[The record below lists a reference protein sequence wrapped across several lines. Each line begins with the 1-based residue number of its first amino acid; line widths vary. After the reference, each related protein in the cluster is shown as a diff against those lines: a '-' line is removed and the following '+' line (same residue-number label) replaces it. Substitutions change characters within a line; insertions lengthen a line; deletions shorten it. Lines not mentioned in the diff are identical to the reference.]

1 MRISIK
7 RSIKV
12 SKIIYLKNL
21 TTELKKF
28 NREIQQW
35 TTSSR
40 RKGKITKTSQWKS
53 SDKEKGKEMKKVKIA

>member
-21 TTELKKF
+21 TTELKNSIEKF
-28 NREIQQW
+28 
-35 TTSSR
+35 SSGLHQAEER
-40 RKGKITKTSQWKS
+40 VRFQRQVSGNPLII
-53 SDKEKGKEMKKVKIA
+53 EKGKEMKKVKIE